1 MDWRPIATARHTP
14 ERSGS
19 LFSNGS
25 GMRVDVIA
33 WKPDNTAQRIRIH
46 HIQFNDPEGPNVII
60 VTEVAAYVADE
71 NQDIILGYWAEISA
85 PLPMSIDRRQRHAES
100 ERVAMLATAILW
112 LLLLITAFVV
122 SALVRR
128 IVKERR
134 LAT

>member
-1 MDWRPIATARHTP
+1 
-14 ERSGS
+14 
-19 LFSNGS
+19 
-25 GMRVDVIA
+25 
-33 WKPDNTAQRIRIH
+33 
-46 HIQFNDPEGPNVII
+46 
-60 VTEVAAYVADE
+60 
-71 NQDIILGYWAEISA
+71 
-85 PLPMSIDRRQRHAES
+85 MSIDRRQRHAES